1 MKLSHLIS
9 IILISALVGIASN
22 LSYSFLTTERPS
34 QDEIDFK
41 NLLDEDWEHTLQENP
56 YFASLLGD
64 LRFNNKVSSNSSEK
78 FKSDANYER
87 AFLDKLDKI
96 KLSNLNDSD
105 QLNYRLIKTSTEISF
120 EGRNFPRYYM
130 ALNQRGG
137 VQDYYSYGDR
147 LNFSNKTDYEDWFER
162 IKGFNENVKNS
173 LMNNKEGLEMGYTQ
187 PKLVTRAVVS
197 QIESLLASSMED
209 HPYYKIF
216 SSANE
221 IIGDEEASEI
231 QSRVKDF
238 IKNELNPSY
247 RKLMTFLKN
256 VYLPNSRNSVGI
268 SDVPDGK
275 AWYEYLVKYHT
286 TTDLTPDEIHEIG
299 LKEVARIRSE
309 MEDIIALVEWEGDF
323 NSFLRFLRTDPQFY
337 YETGEEL
344 LDAYRAMSKKIDAFM
359 PSLFNKLPRAPYGVI
374 PIPMES
380 APYTTTAYYNAP
392 SKGRPGYYY
401 ANLYKPET
409 RPKYEIPV
417 LSVHEAVP
425 GHHHQIALAQE
436 LENVPKFR
444 NHLSFT
450 SFVEGW
456 GLYSEQLGENMGLYD
471 DPYDKFGQLTY
482 DMWRA
487 IRLVVD
493 TGMHY
498 KGWTREEAVELFL
511 QNTAKTPQ
519 DINNE
524 VDRYIAWPGQALAY
538 KIGQLKIMELRDK
551 AKEELGEKF
560 DLKDYH
566 DFILSF
572 GSIPMNILEEKV
584 NEFIENKK

>member
-173 LMNNKEGLEMGYTQ
+173 LINNREGLEMGYTQ

-216 SSANE
+216 LSANE

>member
-173 LMNNKEGLEMGYTQ
+173 LINNREGLEMGYTQ

-216 SSANE
+216 LSANE

-238 IKNELNPSY
+238 INNELNPSY

>member
-87 AFLDKLDKI
+87 EFLDKLDKI

-173 LMNNKEGLEMGYTQ
+173 LINNKEGLEMGYTQ

-216 SSANE
+216 LSANE

>member
-1 MKLSHLIS
+1 MKVGHIISIVLIS
-9 IILISALVGIASN
+9 ILIGIASN
-22 LSYSFLTTERPS
+22 LSVTYLTIERLS
-34 QDEIDFK
+34 NDEKTFIK
-41 NLLDEDWEHTLQENP
+41 LLEDDWENTLQENP
-56 YFASLLGD
+56 FFASLLGD
-64 LRFNNKVSSNSSEK
+64 ERFNDQVTSNSVEK
-78 FKSDANYER
+78 FKLDQDYEIS
-87 AFLDKLDKI
+87 FLEKLSQI
-96 KLSNLNDSD
+96 NLSNLTEP
-105 QLNYRLIKTSTEISF
+105 QKLNYRLIKTSYEVALD
-120 EGRNFPRYYM
+120 GKNFPNYYM
-130 ALNQRGG
+130 QLNQRGG
-137 VQDYYSYGDR
+137 VQDYYSYADR
-147 LNFSNKTDYEDWFER
+147 LNFSEKQDYLDWFER
-162 IKGFNENVKNS
+162 IKGFNQNIINS
-173 LMNNKEGLEMGYTQ
+173 LKNNQEGLKNGYTQ
-187 PKLVTRAVVS
+187 PKLVSRAVAT
-197 QIESLLASSMED
+197 QIENMLALEID
-209 HPYYKIF
+209 KHPYFKAF
-216 SSANE
+216 SSAE
-221 IIGDEEASEI
+221 KVMSEQEANALKES
-231 QSRVKDF
+231 VKEF
-238 IKNELNPSY
+238 IVDKLNPSY
-247 RKLMTFLKN
+247 RKLLTFLRN
-256 VYLPNSRNSVGI
+256 VYIPNSRNSVGL
-268 SDVPDGK
+268 DGVPNGK
-275 AWYEYLVKYHT
+275 AWYEYLAKYHT
-286 TTDLTPDEIHEIG
+286 TTNLTPNEIHEIG

-309 MEDIIALVEWEGDF
+309 MEDIIESVSWQGDF
-323 NSFLRFLRTDPQFY
+323 RSFLTFLRTDPQFY

-344 LDAYRAMSKKIDAFM
+344 LEAYRAMSKKIDAYM

-374 PIPMES
+374 AIPMET

-450 SFVEGW
+450 AFVEGW
-456 GLYSEQLGENMGLYD
+456 GLYSEQLGENMGLYE

-498 KGWTREEAVELFL
+498 KGWTREEAVDLFL
-511 QNTAKTPQ
+511 ENTAKTPL

-584 NEFIENKK
+584 NEFIESKK

>member
-34 QDEIDFK
+34 QDQIDFK

-173 LMNNKEGLEMGYTQ
+173 LKNNKEGLEMGYTQ

-216 SSANE
+216 LSANE

>member
-34 QDEIDFK
+34 QDQIDFK
-41 NLLDEDWEHTLQENP
+41 NLLDQDWEHTLRENP

-105 QLNYRLIKTSTEISF
+105 QLNYRLIKTSMEVSL

-173 LMNNKEGLEMGYTQ
+173 LKNNKEGLEMGYTQ

-216 SSANE
+216 LSANE

-498 KGWTREEAVELFL
+498 KGWSREEAVELFL

>member
-1 MKLSHLIS
+1 MKVGHIISIVLIS
-9 IILISALVGIASN
+9 ILIGIASN
-22 LSYSFLTTERPS
+22 LSFTYLTTERLS
-34 QDEIDFK
+34 NDEKTFIK
-41 NLLDEDWEHTLQENP
+41 LLEDDWENTLQENP
-56 YFASLLGD
+56 FFASLLGD
-64 LRFNNKVSSNSSEK
+64 ERFNDQVTSNSVEK
-78 FKSDANYER
+78 FKLDQDYEIS
-87 AFLDKLDKI
+87 FLEKLSQI
-96 KLSNLNDSD
+96 NLSNLTEP
-105 QLNYRLIKTSTEISF
+105 QKLNYRLIKTSYEVALD
-120 EGRNFPRYYM
+120 GKNFPNYYM
-130 ALNQRGG
+130 QLNQRGG
-137 VQDYYSYGDR
+137 VQDYYSYADR
-147 LNFSNKTDYEDWFER
+147 LNFSEKQDYLDWFER
-162 IKGFNENVKNS
+162 IKGFNQNIINS
-173 LMNNKEGLEMGYTQ
+173 LKNNQEGLKNGYTQ
-187 PKLVTRAVVS
+187 PKLVSRAVAT
-197 QIESLLASSMED
+197 QIENMLALEID
-209 HPYYKIF
+209 KHPYFKAF
-216 SSANE
+216 SSA
-221 IIGDEEASEI
+221 EEVMSE
-231 QSRVKDF
+231 QEANALKESVKEF
-238 IKNELNPSY
+238 IVDKLNPSY
-247 RKLMTFLKN
+247 RKLLTFLRN
-256 VYLPNSRNSVGI
+256 VYIPNSRNSVGL
-268 SDVPDGK
+268 DGVPNGK
-275 AWYEYLVKYHT
+275 AWYEYLAKYHT
-286 TTDLTPDEIHEIG
+286 TTNLTPNEIHEIG

-309 MEDIIALVEWEGDF
+309 MEDIIESVSWQGDF
-323 NSFLRFLRTDPQFY
+323 RSFLTFLRTDPQFY

-344 LDAYRAMSKKIDAFM
+344 LEAYRAMSKKIDAYM

-374 PIPMES
+374 AIPMET

-450 SFVEGW
+450 AFVEGW
-456 GLYSEQLGENMGLYD
+456 GLYSEQLGENMGLYE

-498 KGWTREEAVELFL
+498 KGWTREEAVDLFL
-511 QNTAKTPQ
+511 ENTAKTPL

-584 NEFIENKK
+584 NEFIESKK

>member
-9 IILISALVGIASN
+9 IVLISALVGIASN

-173 LMNNKEGLEMGYTQ
+173 LINNKEGLEMGYTQ

-401 ANLYKPET
+401 ANLYQPET
-409 RPKYEIPV
+409 RPKY
-417 LSVHEAVP
+417 
-425 GHHHQIALAQE
+425 
-436 LENVPKFR
+436 
-444 NHLSFT
+444 
-450 SFVEGW
+450 
-456 GLYSEQLGENMGLYD
+456 
-471 DPYDKFGQLTY
+471 
-482 DMWRA
+482 
-487 IRLVVD
+487 D
-493 TGMHY
+493 T
-498 KGWTREEAVELFL
+498 L
-511 QNTAKTPQ
+511 
-519 DINNE
+519 
-524 VDRYIAWPGQALAY
+524 
-538 KIGQLKIMELRDK
+538 
-551 AKEELGEKF
+551 
-560 DLKDYH
+560 
-566 DFILSF
+566 
-572 GSIPMNILEEKV
+572 
-584 NEFIENKK
+584 

>member
-1 MKLSHLIS
+1 MKVGHIVSIVLIS
-9 IILISALVGIASN
+9 ILIGIASN
-22 LSYSFLTTERPS
+22 LSFTYLTTERLS
-34 QDEIDFK
+34 NDEKTFIK
-41 NLLDEDWEHTLQENP
+41 LLEDDWENTLQENP
-56 YFASLLGD
+56 FFASLLGD
-64 LRFNNKVSSNSSEK
+64 ERFNDQVTSNSVEK
-78 FKSDANYER
+78 FKLDQDYEIS
-87 AFLDKLDKI
+87 FLEKLSQI
-96 KLSNLNDSD
+96 NLSNLTEP
-105 QLNYRLIKTSTEISF
+105 QKLNYRLIKTSYEVALD
-120 EGRNFPRYYM
+120 GKNFPNYYM
-130 ALNQRGG
+130 QLNQRGG
-137 VQDYYSYGDR
+137 VQDYYSYADR
-147 LNFSNKTDYEDWFER
+147 LDFSEKQDYLDWFER
-162 IKGFNENVKNS
+162 IKGFNQNIENS
-173 LMNNKEGLEMGYTQ
+173 LKNNQEGLKNGYTQ
-187 PKLVTRAVVS
+187 PKLVSRAVAT
-197 QIESLLASSMED
+197 QIENMLALEID
-209 HPYYKIF
+209 KHPYFKAF
-216 SSANE
+216 SSADKVMSEQEANE
-221 IIGDEEASEI
+221 LKES
-231 QSRVKDF
+231 VKEF
-238 IKNELNPSY
+238 IVDKLNPSY
-247 RKLMTFLKN
+247 RKLLTFLRN
-256 VYLPNSRNSVGI
+256 VYIPNSRNSVGL
-268 SDVPDGK
+268 DGVPNGK
-275 AWYEYLVKYHT
+275 AWYEYLAKYHT
-286 TTDLTPDEIHEIG
+286 TTNLTPNEIHEIG

-309 MEDIIALVEWEGDF
+309 MEDIIESVSWQGDF
-323 NSFLRFLRTDPQFY
+323 RSFLTFLRTDPQFY

-344 LDAYRAMSKKIDAFM
+344 LEAYRAMSKKIDAYM

-374 PIPMES
+374 AIPMET

-450 SFVEGW
+450 AFVEGW
-456 GLYSEQLGENMGLYD
+456 GLYSEQLGENMGLYE

-498 KGWTREEAVELFL
+498 KGWTREEAVDLFL
-511 QNTAKTPQ
+511 ENTAKTPL

-584 NEFIENKK
+584 NEFIESKK

>member
-173 LMNNKEGLEMGYTQ
+173 LKNNKEGLEMGYTQ

-197 QIESLLASSMED
+197 QIESLLASSTED

>member
-105 QLNYRLIKTSTEISF
+105 QLNYRLIKTSMEVSL

-147 LNFSNKTDYEDWFER
+147 LNFSNKTDYEEWFER

-173 LMNNKEGLEMGYTQ
+173 LINNREGLEMGYTQ

-216 SSANE
+216 LSANE

>member
-1 MKLSHLIS
+1 ME
-9 IILISALVGIASN
+9 V
-22 LSYSFLTTERPS
+22 
-34 QDEIDFK
+34 
-41 NLLDEDWEHTLQENP
+41 
-56 YFASLLGD
+56 SL
-64 LRFNNKVSSNSSEK
+64 
-78 FKSDANYER
+78 
-87 AFLDKLDKI
+87 
-96 KLSNLNDSD
+96 
-105 QLNYRLIKTSTEISF
+105 

-173 LMNNKEGLEMGYTQ
+173 LKNNKEGLEMGYTQ

-216 SSANE
+216 LSANE

-498 KGWTREEAVELFL
+498 KGWSREEAVELFL

>member
-34 QDEIDFK
+34 QDQIDFK

-105 QLNYRLIKTSTEISF
+105 QLNYRLIKTSMEVSL

-173 LMNNKEGLEMGYTQ
+173 LKNNKEGLEMGYTQ
-187 PKLVTRAVVS
+187 PKHVTRAVVS

-216 SSANE
+216 LSANE

-498 KGWTREEAVELFL
+498 KGWSREEAVELFL

>member
-34 QDEIDFK
+34 QDQIDFK

-105 QLNYRLIKTSTEISF
+105 QLNYRLIKTSMEVSL

-147 LNFSNKTDYEDWFER
+147 LNFSKKTDYEDWFER

-173 LMNNKEGLEMGYTQ
+173 LKNNKEGLEMGYTQ

-216 SSANE
+216 LSANE

-323 NSFLRFLRTDPQFY
+323 NSFLRFLRTDAQFY

-498 KGWTREEAVELFL
+498 KGWSREEAVELFL

>member
-197 QIESLLASSMED
+197 QIEGLLASSMED

-216 SSANE
+216 LSANE

>member
-105 QLNYRLIKTSTEISF
+105 QLNYRLIKTSMEVSL

-173 LMNNKEGLEMGYTQ
+173 LINNREGLEMGYTQ

-216 SSANE
+216 LSANE

-498 KGWTREEAVELFL
+498 KGWSREEAVELFL

>member
-1 MKLSHLIS
+1 MKVGHIISIVLIS
-9 IILISALVGIASN
+9 ILIGIASN
-22 LSYSFLTTERPS
+22 LSFTYLTKERLS
-34 QDEIDFK
+34 NDEKTFIK
-41 NLLDEDWEHTLQENP
+41 LLEDDWENTLQENP
-56 YFASLLGD
+56 FFASLLGD
-64 LRFNNKVSSNSSEK
+64 ERFNDQVTSNSMEK
-78 FKSDANYER
+78 FKLDQDYEIS
-87 AFLDKLDKI
+87 FLEKLSQI
-96 KLSNLNDSD
+96 NLSNLTEP
-105 QLNYRLIKTSTEISF
+105 QKLNYRLIKTSYEVALD
-120 EGRNFPRYYM
+120 GKNFPNYYM
-130 ALNQRGG
+130 QLNQRGG
-137 VQDYYSYGDR
+137 VQDYYSYADR
-147 LNFSNKTDYEDWFER
+147 LNFSEKQDYLDWFER
-162 IKGFNENVKNS
+162 IKGFNQNIKNS
-173 LMNNKEGLEMGYTQ
+173 LKNNQEGLKNGYTQ
-187 PKLVTRAVVS
+187 PKLVSRAVAT
-197 QIESLLASSMED
+197 QIENMLALEID
-209 HPYYKIF
+209 KHPYFKAF
-216 SSANE
+216 SSAE
-221 IIGDEEASEI
+221 KVMSEQEANALKES
-231 QSRVKDF
+231 VKEF
-238 IKNELNPSY
+238 IVDKLNPSY
-247 RKLMTFLKN
+247 RKLLTFLRN
-256 VYLPNSRNSVGI
+256 VYIPNSRNSVGL
-268 SDVPDGK
+268 DGVPNGK
-275 AWYEYLVKYHT
+275 AWYEYLAKYHT
-286 TTDLTPDEIHEIG
+286 TTNLTPNEIHEIG

-309 MEDIIALVEWEGDF
+309 MEDIIEAVSWQGDF
-323 NSFLRFLRTDPQFY
+323 RSFLTFLRTDPQFY

-344 LDAYRAMSKKIDAFM
+344 LEAYRAMSKKIDAYM

-374 PIPMES
+374 AIPMET

-450 SFVEGW
+450 AFVEGW
-456 GLYSEQLGENMGLYD
+456 GLYSEQLGENMGLYE

-498 KGWTREEAVELFL
+498 KGWTREEAVDLFL
-511 QNTAKTPQ
+511 ENTAKTPL

-584 NEFIENKK
+584 NEFIESKK

>member
-173 LMNNKEGLEMGYTQ
+173 LINNKEGLEMGYTQ

-216 SSANE
+216 LSANE

>member
-34 QDEIDFK
+34 QDQIDFK

-105 QLNYRLIKTSTEISF
+105 QLNYRLIKTSMEVSL

-173 LMNNKEGLEMGYTQ
+173 LKNNKEGLEMGYTQ

-216 SSANE
+216 LSANE

-359 PSLFNKLPRAPYGVI
+359 PSPF
-374 PIPMES
+374 
-380 APYTTTAYYNAP
+380 
-392 SKGRPGYYY
+392 
-401 ANLYKPET
+401 
-409 RPKYEIPV
+409 
-417 LSVHEAVP
+417 
-425 GHHHQIALAQE
+425 
-436 LENVPKFR
+436 
-444 NHLSFT
+444 
-450 SFVEGW
+450 
-456 GLYSEQLGENMGLYD
+456 
-471 DPYDKFGQLTY
+471 
-482 DMWRA
+482 
-487 IRLVVD
+487 
-493 TGMHY
+493 
-498 KGWTREEAVELFL
+498 
-511 QNTAKTPQ
+511 
-519 DINNE
+519 
-524 VDRYIAWPGQALAY
+524 
-538 KIGQLKIMELRDK
+538 
-551 AKEELGEKF
+551 
-560 DLKDYH
+560 
-566 DFILSF
+566 
-572 GSIPMNILEEKV
+572 
-584 NEFIENKK
+584 

>member
-1 MKLSHLIS
+1 MKVGHIISIVLIS
-9 IILISALVGIASN
+9 ILIGIASN
-22 LSYSFLTTERPS
+22 LSYTYLTTERLS
-34 QDEIDFK
+34 NDEKTFIK
-41 NLLDEDWEHTLQENP
+41 LLEDDWENTLQENP
-56 YFASLLGD
+56 FFASLLGD
-64 LRFNNKVSSNSSEK
+64 ERFNDQVTSNSVEK
-78 FKSDANYER
+78 FKLDQDYEIS
-87 AFLDKLDKI
+87 FLEKLSQI
-96 KLSNLNDSD
+96 NLSNLTEP
-105 QLNYRLIKTSTEISF
+105 QKLNYRLIKTSYEVALD
-120 EGRNFPRYYM
+120 GKNFPNYYM
-130 ALNQRGG
+130 QLNQRGG
-137 VQDYYSYGDR
+137 VQDYYSYADR
-147 LNFSNKTDYEDWFER
+147 LDFSEKQDYLDWFER
-162 IKGFNENVKNS
+162 IKGFNQNIKNS
-173 LMNNKEGLEMGYTQ
+173 LKNNQEGLKNGYTQ
-187 PKLVTRAVVS
+187 PKLVSRAVAT
-197 QIESLLASSMED
+197 QIENMLALD
-209 HPYYKIF
+209 IDKHPYFKAF
-216 SSANE
+216 SSADKVMSEQEANE
-221 IIGDEEASEI
+221 LKES
-231 QSRVKDF
+231 VKEF
-238 IKNELNPSY
+238 IVDKLNPSY
-247 RKLMTFLKN
+247 RKLLTFLRN
-256 VYLPNSRNSVGI
+256 VYIPNSRNSVGL
-268 SDVPDGK
+268 DGVPNGK
-275 AWYEYLVKYHT
+275 AWYEYLAKYHT
-286 TTDLTPDEIHEIG
+286 TTNLTPNEIHEIG

-309 MEDIIALVEWEGDF
+309 MEDIIESVSWQGDF
-323 NSFLRFLRTDPQFY
+323 RSFLTFLRTDPQFY

-344 LDAYRAMSKKIDAFM
+344 LEAYRAMSKKIDAYM

-374 PIPMES
+374 PIPMET

-450 SFVEGW
+450 AFVEGW
-456 GLYSEQLGENMGLYD
+456 GLYSEQLGENMGLYE

-498 KGWTREEAVELFL
+498 KGWTREEAVDLFL
-511 QNTAKTPQ
+511 ENTAKTPL

-584 NEFIENKK
+584 NEFIESKK

>member
-216 SSANE
+216 LSANE

>member
-34 QDEIDFK
+34 QDQIDFK

-105 QLNYRLIKTSTEISF
+105 QLNYRLIKTSMEVSL

-173 LMNNKEGLEMGYTQ
+173 LKNNKEGLEMGYTQ

-216 SSANE
+216 LSANE

-498 KGWTREEAVELFL
+498 KGWSREEAVELFL

>member
-34 QDEIDFK
+34 QDQIDFK

-105 QLNYRLIKTSTEISF
+105 QLNYRLIKTSMEVSL

-173 LMNNKEGLEMGYTQ
+173 LINNKEGLEMGYTQ

-216 SSANE
+216 LSANE

-498 KGWTREEAVELFL
+498 KGWSREEAVELFL

>member
-34 QDEIDFK
+34 QDQIDFK

-105 QLNYRLIKTSTEISF
+105 QLNYRLIKTSMEVSL

-147 LNFSNKTDYEDWFER
+147 LNFSNKTDYDDWFER

-173 LMNNKEGLEMGYTQ
+173 LKNNKEGLEMGYTQ

-216 SSANE
+216 LSANE

-498 KGWTREEAVELFL
+498 KGWSREEAVELFL

>member
-173 LMNNKEGLEMGYTQ
+173 LINNREGLEMGYTQ

-216 SSANE
+216 LSANE

-498 KGWTREEAVELFL
+498 KGWSREEAVELFL

>member
-173 LMNNKEGLEMGYTQ
+173 LKNNKEGLEMGYTQ

-197 QIESLLASSMED
+197 QIEGLLASSMED

-216 SSANE
+216 LSANE

>member
-1 MKLSHLIS
+1 MKVGHIISIVLIS
-9 IILISALVGIASN
+9 ILIGIASN
-22 LSYSFLTTERPS
+22 LSFTYLTTERLS
-34 QDEIDFK
+34 NDEKTFIK
-41 NLLDEDWEHTLQENP
+41 LLEDDWENTLQENP
-56 YFASLLGD
+56 FFASLLGD
-64 LRFNNKVSSNSSEK
+64 ERFNDQVTSNSVEK
-78 FKSDANYER
+78 FKLDQDYEIS
-87 AFLDKLDKI
+87 FLEKLSQI
-96 KLSNLNDSD
+96 NLSNLSEP
-105 QLNYRLIKTSTEISF
+105 QKLNYRLIKTSYEVALD
-120 EGRNFPRYYM
+120 GKNFPNYYM
-130 ALNQRGG
+130 QLNQRGG
-137 VQDYYSYGDR
+137 VQDYYSYADR
-147 LNFSNKTDYEDWFER
+147 LNFSEKQDYLDWFER
-162 IKGFNENVKNS
+162 IKGFNQNIINS
-173 LMNNKEGLEMGYTQ
+173 LKNNQEGLKNGYTQ
-187 PKLVTRAVVS
+187 PKLVSRAVAT
-197 QIESLLASSMED
+197 QIENMLALEID
-209 HPYYKIF
+209 KHPYFKVF
-216 SSANE
+216 SSAE
-221 IIGDEEASEI
+221 KVMSEQEANALKES
-231 QSRVKDF
+231 VKEF
-238 IKNELNPSY
+238 IVDKLNPSY
-247 RKLMTFLKN
+247 RKLLTFLRN
-256 VYLPNSRNSVGI
+256 VYIPNSRNSVGL
-268 SDVPDGK
+268 DGVPNGK
-275 AWYEYLVKYHT
+275 AWYEYLAKYHT
-286 TTDLTPDEIHEIG
+286 TTNLTPNEIHEIG

-309 MEDIIALVEWEGDF
+309 MEDIIESVSWQGDF
-323 NSFLRFLRTDPQFY
+323 RSFLTFLRTDPQFY

-344 LDAYRAMSKKIDAFM
+344 LEAYRAMSKKIDAYM

-374 PIPMES
+374 AIPMET

-450 SFVEGW
+450 AFVEGW
-456 GLYSEQLGENMGLYD
+456 GLYSEQLGENMGLYE

-498 KGWTREEAVELFL
+498 KGWTREEAVDLFL
-511 QNTAKTPQ
+511 ENTAKTPL

-584 NEFIENKK
+584 NEFIESKK

>member
-9 IILISALVGIASN
+9 IVLISALVGIASN

-197 QIESLLASSMED
+197 QIEGLLASSMED

>member
-1 MKLSHLIS
+1 MKVGHIISIVLIS
-9 IILISALVGIASN
+9 ILIGIASN
-22 LSYSFLTTERPS
+22 LSFTYLTTERLS
-34 QDEIDFK
+34 NDEKTFIK
-41 NLLDEDWEHTLQENP
+41 LLEDDWENTLQENP
-56 YFASLLGD
+56 FFASLLGD
-64 LRFNNKVSSNSSEK
+64 ERFNDQVTSNSVEK
-78 FKSDANYER
+78 FKLDQDYEIS
-87 AFLDKLDKI
+87 FLEKLSQI
-96 KLSNLNDSD
+96 NLSNLTEP
-105 QLNYRLIKTSTEISF
+105 QKLNYRLIKTSYEVALD
-120 EGRNFPRYYM
+120 GKNFPNYYM
-130 ALNQRGG
+130 QLNQRGG
-137 VQDYYSYGDR
+137 VQDYYSYADR
-147 LNFSNKTDYEDWFER
+147 LEFSEKQDYLDWFER
-162 IKGFNENVKNS
+162 IKGFNQNIENS
-173 LMNNKEGLEMGYTQ
+173 LENNKEGLKNGYTQ
-187 PKLVTRAVVS
+187 PKLVSRAVAT
-197 QIESLLASSMED
+197 QIENMLALEID
-209 HPYYKIF
+209 KHPYFKAF
-216 SSANE
+216 SSADKVMSEQEANE
-221 IIGDEEASEI
+221 LKES
-231 QSRVKDF
+231 VKEF
-238 IKNELNPSY
+238 IVDKLNPSY
-247 RKLMTFLKN
+247 RKLLTFLRN
-256 VYLPNSRNSVGI
+256 VYIPNSRNSVGL
-268 SDVPDGK
+268 DGVPNGK
-275 AWYEYLVKYHT
+275 AWYEYLAKYHT
-286 TTDLTPDEIHEIG
+286 TTNLTPNEIHEIG

-309 MEDIIALVEWEGDF
+309 MEDIIESVSWQGDF
-323 NSFLRFLRTDPQFY
+323 RSFLTFLRTDPQFY

-344 LDAYRAMSKKIDAFM
+344 LEAYRAMSKKIDAYM

-374 PIPMES
+374 AIPMET

-450 SFVEGW
+450 AFVEGW
-456 GLYSEQLGENMGLYD
+456 GLYSEQLGENMGLYE

-498 KGWTREEAVELFL
+498 KGWTREEAVDLFL
-511 QNTAKTPQ
+511 ENTAKTPL

-584 NEFIENKK
+584 NEFIESKK